1 MDFYLLVSTVT
12 LVIQLVIFVLL
23 IVGLGLKRQK
33 RFRQHGLLMV
43 SCVALHMVSV
53 IIIMVPSFAA
63 ISFTPTGLPTIIVA
77 LSAIHTFFG
86 LAALI
91 LGLWLSAAW
100 RFRQSLEYCM
110 PKKRLMLVTFA
121 VWLIAIS
128 LGTTLYFVLYLPLMV

>member
-1 MDFYLLVSTVT
+1 MDFYLLVSTIT

-33 RFRQHGLLMV
+33 RFRQHGFLMV
-43 SCVALHMVSV
+43 SCVVLHIVSV
-53 IIIMVPSFAA
+53 IVIMVPSFSA
-63 ISFTPTGLPTIIVA
+63 ISFTPTGLPTVILA
-77 LSAIHTFFG
+77 LSGIHTFFG

-91 LGLWLSAAW
+91 LGLWLSAVW

-110 PKKRLMLVTFA
+110 PKKRFMLVTFS

-128 LGTTLYFVLYLPLMV
+128 LGTTLYFVLYLPLMI